1 VVSFFHQ
8 LPFSRYSAPAPA
20 SMIQDSYGTA
30 QFQLVCTT
38 QGTQPH
44 CEWWWWWWWWKGVR
58 ARNKIITAAWLGEA
72 VCVCCN
78 FSLSTFLGTSQ
89 WQPFSLPFGRD
100 FAIRQISSQPAARC
114 RQGLGLEKG
123 GGWWMPYGEAR
134 GAEGADIICC
144 AKRDRCFRQL
154 CCHGS
159 RIPNCT
165 VLPNEFLYCRW
176 QL

>member
-1 VVSFFHQ
+1 MVSFFHQ

-44 CEWWWWWWWWKGVR
+44 CEWWWWWKGVR
-58 ARNKIITAAWLGEA
+58 TRNKIITAASLGEA

-78 FSLSTFLGTSQ
+78 FSLSTFLGTSH

-123 GGWWMPYGEAR
+123 GVVDAIGRGER
-134 GAEGADIICC
+134 GG
-144 AKRDRCFRQL
+144 RGRYNLL
-154 CCHGS
+154 CKERS
-159 RIPNCT
+159 LFPS
-165 VLPNEFLYCRW
+165 VMLPWIEDSSLHSFA
-176 QL
+176 